1 MITKF
6 CESDMWSPS
15 SVCQYCDYRGH
26 CLGVMITGSFVSVSS
41 IRHCCRNASFYV
53 SLLWSLCLCV
63 SVMITKLV
71 SVSYLP
77 SFVCQCYNHHVS
89 CVDFFVITK
98 FCVSEL
104 WSLRSVCQ
112 FNDHRSH
119 CQWNNH
125 ISHCASVLI
134 TEVSVSVLW
143 SQRSVCQCY
152 DHRGHCASVIIK
164 EVSVSV
170 LWSQGHCVSVMV
182 TWFSVAVL
190 WSPTSICHSCDY

>member
-125 ISHCASVLI
+125 ISHCASVMI

-143 SQRSVCQCY
+143 SQRSLCQCY
-152 DHRGHCASVIIK
+152 NQR
-164 EVSVSV
+164 
-170 LWSQGHCVSVMV
+170 SQCVSVMITGSLCQCYGHLV
-182 TWFSVAVL
+182 QCGCVVITNFNLS
-190 WSPTSICHSCDY
+190 